1 MIRRPPRSTRTDT
14 LFPYTTL
21 FRSLVG
27 IKPTVGLVSRD
38 GIIPISRSQDTAG
51 PMARSVA
58 DAAAVLA
65 AISGE
70 DANDVAT
77 QASAGHVDG
86 DYAPPLKADSLTG
99 ARIGVVREL
108 MGYQPE
114 SGRATSGGRVSEYV
128 E

>member
-1 MIRRPPRSTRTDT
+1 M
-14 LFPYTTL
+14 
-21 FRSLVG
+21 
-27 IKPTVGLVSRD
+27 SRD

-77 QASAGHVDG
+77 QASAGHVVG
-86 DYAPPLKADSLTG
+86 DYAPHLKADGLTG
-99 ARIGVVREL
+99 ARIGVVRDL
-108 MGYQPE
+108 MGYKPDVDAAMEKAIAAMQAE
-114 SGRATSGGRVSEYV
+114 GATVVDADIDTLNDWHGRSEEQTSELQSLKR
-128 E
+128 